1 MEYTNY
7 PSTHLE
13 VLEPIQSTKQLDYW
27 FVVSEH
33 KLLHPNV
40 IGRKQMLLG
49 QLIWDLLQSF
59 HALLLPKYH
68 LHEVVN
74 LTVCDRYP
82 LFQKIWNCNIEEDK
96 YITDSPIKI
105 SFSIACKI
113 PI

>member
-7 PSTHLE
+7 PSTHRE

-49 QLIWDLLQSF
+49 QLIWDPLQFF
-59 HALLLPKYH
+59 HALLLPEYH
-68 LHEVVN
+68 LDEGLN
-74 LTVCDRYP
+74 LIIYDRYP
-82 LFQKIWNCNIEEDK
+82 LFKKKRKCNIVKDK
-96 YITDSPIKI
+96 YITGSPIKVWFYVAFRI
-105 SFSIACKI
+105 HK
-113 PI
+113 